1 MKSPLRHSGKLPACY
16 HLFIVIPAGFW
27 PESSL
32 SAILDPGQGHAGVT
46 ACAGFS
52 RVIA

>member
-1 MKSPLRHSGKLPACY
+1 MVTDLHDPEGHNRALNPH
-16 HLFIVIPAGFW
+16 FVIPASFW

-46 ACAGFS
+46 VDYVHG
-52 RVIA
+52 